1 MPPPSKIDLLPEDV
15 RRALDTKIV
24 ANGFG
29 GYVALSAW
37 LSDKGFAIG
46 KTNVGNYGQKLERRM
61 AAIKA
66 STEAARM
73 IAAVAPDD
81 ADERSNAIISL
92 VQTEIFDSLLSLQD
106 AADEEAD
113 PAERI
118 DLLGKAAKNIA
129 TLTRASITR
138 NKWADEV
145 RVRDAARAELLKE
158 QENKLD
164 AAVQAGGLGAEQA
177 AFWRETFLKGQ

>member
-1 MPPPSKIDLLPEDV
+1 MPPPSKIDMLPEDV
-15 RRALDTKIV
+15 RRELDTKIL

-46 KTNVGNYGQKLERRM
+46 KSNVGNYGQRLERRL

-73 IAAVAPDD
+73 IAAAAPDESD
-81 ADERSNAIISL
+81 DRSHAIISL
-92 VQTEIFDSLLSLQD
+92 VQTEIFDSLLALQD
-106 AADEEAD
+106 ASEEAD
-113 PAERI
+113 PAERVNI
-118 DLLGKAAKNIA
+118 LGKAAKNIA
-129 TLTRASITR
+129 TLTRASVA
-138 NKWADEV
+138 NKKWAAEV
-145 RVRDAARAELLKE
+145 REAARAELLKE
-158 QENKLD
+158 QESKLD

>member
-1 MPPPSKIDLLPEDV
+1 MPPPSKIDMLPEEV
-15 RRALDTKIV
+15 RRELDTKIL

-73 IAAVAPDD
+73 IAAAAPDD

-106 AADEEAD
+106 AADESD

-145 RVRDAARAELLKE
+145 RVRDAARAELLLE
-158 QENKLD
+158 QEQKLD

-177 AFWRETFLKGQ
+177 TFWRETFLKGQ